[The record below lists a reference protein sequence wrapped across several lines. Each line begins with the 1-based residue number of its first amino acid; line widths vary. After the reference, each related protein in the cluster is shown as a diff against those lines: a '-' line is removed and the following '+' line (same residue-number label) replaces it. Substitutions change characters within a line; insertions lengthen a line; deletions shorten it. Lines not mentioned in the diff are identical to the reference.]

1 MTRVH
6 LLAMSPRFLTVVL
19 LCLPALVSPVQA
31 EEELGAL
38 PLEQLMGIPVVH
50 AASKFEQL
58 ITEAPG
64 AVVVLKLEDIRAFG
78 WRTLADALA
87 TLPGMVVTNDRNY
100 SYLGTRGILRP
111 GDYNGRFILMIDGV
125 RTNDAVYDQAL
136 IGSEGLID
144 MDMVQRIEFV
154 PGAGSAVYGSN
165 ALLGVINVVTRDGNA
180 LSGMRSAAAL
190 GSEGERKLRA
200 SWGWHGRRG
209 ADLLL
214 SASTYRRAGGDLYF
228 PEFDQGDAHGGVAH
242 GRDGDRAR
250 NILLK
255 ASYAGFTLTASHAH
269 RTKQVPTG
277 SFGAVFDTPNQTM
290 DAQSMVQLAYM
301 HSFGRGVTLATQLV
315 WGKADYVGLGSYP
328 DQNGKPLANVDGARA
343 RWHTFNTHA
352 TITRFAGHK
361 IVLGADLEHATR
373 RDQFNFN
380 ADPYQV
386 LLDDRRSGN
395 RHGVFIED
403 ELRLG
408 ERLSVNASL
417 RRDRLDDGR
426 YRSSPRAALLYRASR
441 HTIGKLVYGR
451 AFRVPNA
458 YEKYYSVDTDG
469 GQMHN
474 PALGPERIGTYEAVL
489 EHALGNSG
497 HARLS
502 LFHYR
507 AKDLIT
513 QQLDPESGALVFRNI
528 DQARTQGVEASVEL
542 LAARAARVRA
552 SYGWQRGKDGK
563 GATLEAM
570 PAHLAKL
577 NASAPLPGGMAS
589 AGGELLCMSR
599 RPTGRGSVGGHC
611 VANLSLRSARLVE
624 RGELSLSVY
633 NLAGQRYADP
643 GGPAFVQEAIVRPGR
658 SAVVKL
664 DYRF

>member
-1 MTRVH
+1 
-6 LLAMSPRFLTVVL
+6 
-19 LCLPALVSPVQA
+19 
-31 EEELGAL
+31 
-38 PLEQLMGIPVVH
+38 MGIPVVH

-64 AVVVLKLEDIRAFG
+64 AVAVLKLEDIRAFG

-136 IGSEGLID
+136 IGTEGLID

-180 LSGMRSAAAL
+180 LSGLRTAVAA

-228 PEFDQGDAHGGVAH
+228 PEFDQGAAHGGIAH
-242 GRDGDRAR
+242 GRDGDHAR
-250 NILLK
+250 NFLLK
-255 ASYAGFTLTASHAH
+255 ASYAGLTLTATHVH

-277 SFGAVFDTPNQTM
+277 SFGAVFDTPNQTT
-290 DAQSMVQLAYM
+290 DVQSMVQLAYV
-301 HSFGRGVTLATQLV
+301 HSVGPGVALATQLV
-315 WGKADYVGLGSYP
+315 WGKAKYLGLGSYP
-328 DQNGKPLANVDGARA
+328 DEHGKPLANVDGARA

-361 IVLGADLEHATR
+361 IILGADLEHAAR
-373 RDQFNFN
+373 RDQFNFDP
-380 ADPYQV
+380 DPYRV
-386 LLDDRRSGN
+386 LLDDRRTGN
-395 RHGVFIED
+395 RHGVFIAD
-403 ELRLG
+403 EVRLG
-408 ERLSVNASL
+408 ERLAVNASL
-417 RRDRLDDGR
+417 RRDHFDNGQ
-426 YRSSPRAALLYRASR
+426 YSSSPRVALLYRASR
-441 HTIGKLVYGR
+441 DTIGKLVYGR

-458 YEKYYSVDTDG
+458 YEKYYGIGTDS
-469 GQMHN
+469 GQIRN
-474 PALGPERIGTYEAVL
+474 PALGPETIGTYEAVL
-489 EHALGNSG
+489 EHALGNTG
-497 HARLS
+497 HARLT
-502 LFHYR
+502 LFRYR

-513 QQLDPESGALVFRNI
+513 QQLDADTGALIFHNI
-528 DQARTQGVEASVEL
+528 DRARTHGLEASLEL
-542 LAARAARVRA
+542 LAGRAVHVRA

-563 GATLEAM
+563 GATLVAM
-570 PAHLAKL
+570 PAHLVKL
-577 NASAPLPGGMAS
+577 NASTPLPGGLAS
-589 AGGELLCMSR
+589 AGGELLCMSKR
-599 RPTGRGSVGGHC
+599 LTEHGSVGGHC
-611 VANLSLRSARLVE
+611 VANLTLRSARLIE
-624 RGELSLSVY
+624 RADLSLSVY
-633 NLAGQRYADP
+633 NLGGQRYADP
-643 GGPAFVQEAIVRPGR
+643 GGPAFVQEAIARPGR